1 MAGFGPVLKKKDRV
15 ALALALA
22 PQSGPSEADVLREQP
37 VEVNQRL
44 TTIERQL
51 QKSQQEAA
59 TERCVAEKRWQ
70 ASNRN
75 FEELTEFLRDTFPT
89 TFNLGRTANDASGS
103 ATRQP
108 PMTDDIPDPDL
119 DED

>member
-1 MAGFGPVLKKKDRV
+1 M
-15 ALALALA
+15 
-22 PQSGPSEADVLREQP
+22 
-37 VEVNQRL
+37 NQRL
-44 TTIERQL
+44 
-51 QKSQQEAA
+51 AA
-59 TERCVAEKRWQ
+59 TERELKDSRQEAPAEKHAAEERWQ

-119 DED
+119 DEE